1 MPGAHRAHPLGPS
14 IGPNGWARVN
24 AAAVATVGVMEAT
37 YDVLETIE
45 RQAASCDHIGSPLY
59 GTILRG
65 LAADFIAGG
74 VTRELLAGVSE
85 RPQHDAIPLRYLATG
100 HRLALSGEAPELA
113 QHFASCGGLW
123 SGGDPTDD
131 FLEVVTRRRADF
143 AAGLTRQVQTN
154 EVGRAVVLACGLG
167 HIALT
172 HGLPLRT
179 LEVGASAGLL
189 SRLPWF
195 RVDTGLSICG
205 PDDSLLAFGP
215 EWIETPPTS
224 MPALIDVVEQA
235 ASDAF
240 PIDTKTPDGALA
252 IQSFVWPDQT
262 ERMARLRAA
271 LVVAGQHP
279 LEVERADAGEW
290 LERRLAAPLPP
301 GVTTVVFHSIVWQYL
316 PPETRQAVRAC
327 LLTAG
332 ETATPS
338 SPLCWLRMEP
348 ATATHADLRLTS
360 WPGSEEILL
369 AEVGYHG
376 HRVHWRR

>member
-1 MPGAHRAHPLGPS
+1 MLPCPEHTGPIHWGPVNGAQ
-14 IGPNGWARVN
+14 
-24 AAAVATVGVMEAT
+24 VATVEVMEAT
-37 YDVLETIE
+37 YDVLEAIE

-59 GTILRG
+59 GIILRG
-65 LAADFIAGG
+65 LAADFIGGG
-74 VTRELLAGVSE
+74 VTRELLDGVSE

-123 SGGDPTDD
+123 RGGDPTDD

-143 AAGLTRQVQTN
+143 AAGLTHQVQTN
-154 EVGRAVVLACGLG
+154 EVGRAVVLGCGLG
-167 HIALT
+167 HIALA

-195 RVDTGLSICG
+195 RIDTGLATCG
-205 PDDSLLAFGP
+205 PEDALLGFGP

-240 PIDTKTPDGALA
+240 PIDIATPDGALA

-262 ERMARLRAA
+262 ERLARLRAA
-271 LVVAGQHP
+271 LVVAEQHP

-290 LERRLAAPLPP
+290 LERRLATPLPL
-301 GVTTVVFHSIVWQYL
+301 GATTVVFHSIVWQYL
-316 PPETRQAVRAC
+316 PPTTRQAVRSC

-332 ETATPS
+332 EAATPS

-360 WPGSEEILL
+360 WPGGEEIRL

-376 HRVHWRR
+376 HRVDWRL